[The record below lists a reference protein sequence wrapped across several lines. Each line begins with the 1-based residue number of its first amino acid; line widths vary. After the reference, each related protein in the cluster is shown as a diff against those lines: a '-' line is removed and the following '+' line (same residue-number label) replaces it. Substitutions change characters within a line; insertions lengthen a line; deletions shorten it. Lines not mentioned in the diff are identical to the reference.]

1 MNVRL
6 ATLDDVETISSM
18 YRDFFAFNAELQPDY
33 YKKAESGEYPVNT
46 IKSETAD
53 IIVVQTDD
61 SISWKWYWKR
71 IGSIDNRKI
80 QRILAHCVDC
90 LQ

>member
-18 YRDFFAFNAELQPDY
+18 YRNFFAFNAELQPAY
-33 YKKAESGEYPVNT
+33 YRKAESGEYPVNT

-53 IIVVQTDD
+53 IQE
-61 SISWKWYWKR
+61 R
-71 IGSIDNRKI
+71 R
-80 QRILAHCVDC
+80 QRQIR
-90 LQ
+90 